1 MAGLSPSAS
10 ICPGSPDHSWRT
22 GSSRWTAPSW
32 WRRSASTRRGWTEC
46 WGKSGCPP
54 APCWTAGILRPSETA
69 RGHQQS
75 SALTHTHTHRS
86 SSSARWQFSGVAIF
100 FYHAFALQCAH
111 NSQIFASANARGPN
125 GHPLH
130 AIGALKEPFLNI
142 YVLKHKRA
150 IKLSPLACA

>member
-1 MAGLSPSAS
+1 MAGLSPSVS

-32 WRRSASTRRGWTEC
+32 WWRSASTRRGWTEC

-75 SALTHTHTHRS
+75 SALTHTHTPIILISALTVFRCRHFFTMRLHC
-86 SSSARWQFSGVAIF
+86 SARIIHKFSPARMRVGQTVIRCT
-100 FYHAFALQCAH
+100 LSAH
-111 NSQIFASANARGPN
+111 
-125 GHPLH
+125 
-130 AIGALKEPFLNI
+130 
-142 YVLKHKRA
+142 
-150 IKLSPLACA
+150 

>member
-75 SALTHTHTHRS
+75 SALTHTHTHTDHPHQRVDS
-86 SSSARWQFSGVAIF
+86 FQVSPFFFTMRLHCSARIIHKFSPARMRVGQTVIRCT
-100 FYHAFALQCAH
+100 LSAH
-111 NSQIFASANARGPN
+111 
-125 GHPLH
+125 
-130 AIGALKEPFLNI
+130 
-142 YVLKHKRA
+142 
-150 IKLSPLACA
+150 

>member
-32 WRRSASTRRGWTEC
+32 WWRSASTRRGWTEC

-54 APCWTAGILRPSETA
+54 APCWNAGILRPSETA
-69 RGHQQS
+69 RGHQQN
-75 SALTHTHTHRS
+75 SALTHTHTPIILI
-86 SSSARWQFSGVAIF
+86 SALTVFRCRHF

-111 NSQIFASANARGPN
+111 NSQIFASVNARGPN